1 LNPAGAFGT
10 EIGSQLSSWLFPAL
24 VALAAPAATAVI
36 RGGGGGTRGSGNGST
51 TVADANVALFAAAA
65 TLFAAGVPSK
75 SVDALLAATGG
86 GAFAVATAVVAPT
99 MAVALADYFIVRK
112 RVIDTT
118 ALVDGRGKTSDFWFN
133 NGVNPRAAVAALLGA
148 AVPLMDFCATAE
160 IGFRMVGVVGPGVES
175 IIAPGVA
182 LARGAG
188 VGGVIAAAAYLALNA
203 LAPPPRVSSSGGA
216 SARGRGGAARV
227 ITEDGTATGV
237 SVDDAMAGEAQAEA
251 DSLTVDRTPGSG
263 SESKGERW
271 GAPPPAPPGGPGDD
285 DTNTRVDRARSR
297 LERLLEM
304 ESATPPP
311 PPREPPSQNT
321 ERPYDSSALGL
332 SLKQELQSHLERRR
346 SKLGELR
353 AGRSAKGIFAVSEE
367 TIARVAADV
376 DALVFEISTFE
387 NCGVSYTRNAGGNVV
402 ANAANEIARVKFASA
417 DETSAA
423 GGYLADSGVWKQVAK
438 CAAEGTALGLSR
450 IRQRTVCPCT
460 LRKTDPFRLQSQSQ
474 SSIWRWKNSRR
485 GLW

>member
-1 LNPAGAFGT
+1 MNPAGAFGT

-118 ALVDGRGKTSDFWFN
+118 ALVDGRGKTSDFWFK

-237 SVDDAMAGEAQAEA
+237 SVDDAMAGEAQDRGERPSVCPGLTRPDGVS
-251 DSLTVDRTPGSG
+251 DSTTAGAARWTRGRRRHQHSRRPRPESVGAASGDGIRDAPTASAGASIAKHRTTLRLLRARLIPETRTPVAP
-263 SESKGERW
+263 
-271 GAPPPAPPGGPGDD
+271 GAAP
-285 DTNTRVDRARSR
+285 V
-297 LERLLEM
+297 E
-304 ESATPPP
+304 
-311 PPREPPSQNT
+311 
-321 ERPYDSSALGL
+321 
-332 SLKQELQSHLERRR
+332 
-346 SKLGELR
+346 
-353 AGRSAKGIFAVSEE
+353 AGRA
-367 TIARVAADV
+367 
-376 DALVFEISTFE
+376 
-387 NCGVSYTRNAGGNVV
+387 
-402 ANAANEIARVKFASA
+402 
-417 DETSAA
+417 
-423 GGYLADSGVWKQVAK
+423 
-438 CAAEGTALGLSR
+438 
-450 IRQRTVCPCT
+450 
-460 LRKTDPFRLQSQSQ
+460 
-474 SSIWRWKNSRR
+474 
-485 GLW
+485 